1 MSTVAKNWFDRAQ
14 GDNRKL
20 SSILENFWQMFD
32 LIEFQ
37 YMMEKL
43 GAPQNHFSLKAMIK
57 EVDEDQDEALVFRE
71 FLLIFR

>member
-1 MSTVAKNWFDRAQ
+1 
-14 GDNRKL
+14 
-20 SSILENFWQMFD
+20 MFRIY

-71 FLLIFR
+71 FLLIFRWAIKVATIQIFW

>member
-1 MSTVAKNWFDRAQ
+1 
-14 GDNRKL
+14 
-20 SSILENFWQMFD
+20 MFD
-32 LIEFQ
+32 LIECQ

-43 GAPQNHFSLKAMIK
+43 GAPQSHFSLKAMIK